1 MTKIRTQFV
10 TQVRSHSGAGVR
22 FTWIL
27 GSLRVNS
34 GPYTYRT
41 DRQRDQ
47 HAPGSSCPSL
57 FLFCLGSEGKA
68 KMPCESVGQV
78 RVILGYVTFY

>member
-1 MTKIRTQFV
+1 MIRIRIQFV
-10 TQVRSHSGAGVR
+10 TRSGLIQGLELDSVG
-22 FTWIL
+22 IL

-34 GPYTYRT
+34 GPYPYRT

-47 HAPGSSCPSL
+47 RATGGSCSSL

-68 KMPCESVGQV
+68 KTPCEPMGQV
-78 RVILGYVTFY
+78 RVWRAVL